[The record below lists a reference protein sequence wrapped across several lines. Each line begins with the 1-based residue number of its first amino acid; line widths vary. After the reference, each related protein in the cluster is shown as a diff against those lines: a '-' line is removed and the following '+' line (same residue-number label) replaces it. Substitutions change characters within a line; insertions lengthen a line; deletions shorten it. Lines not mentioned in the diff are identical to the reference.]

1 MDRDDKVKYLA
12 NIYHLL
18 ESDGGVERVENTVFE
33 DLARELAAGYF
44 EKKEAKSLSKSDGFT
59 LQQLDRWSDR
69 IRNLEDM
76 LFAAF
81 CDGSVDRAEK
91 SLIQDYASQ
100 LGINQQ
106 QFRVIKD
113 ETRKRFT
120 EFKKSPLR

>member
-18 ESDGGVERVENTVFE
+18 ESDGSVERVEDTIFE
-33 DLARELAAGYF
+33 NISREIGAGYF
-44 EKKEAKSLSKSDGFT
+44 EKKEAKSLSKSAGFE
-59 LQQLDRWSDR
+59 LQNLNRWSDR

-81 CDGSVDRAEK
+81 CNGTVDRAEK
-91 SLIQDYASQ
+91 TLIQVYANQ
-100 LGINQQ
+100 MGINQQ

-113 ETRKRFT
+113 ETRQRFA
-120 EFKKSPLR
+120 EFRKSPLR